1 MITRSSA
8 TTKAITITKS
18 KLVHYHPTPPFY
30 LHPTAQCMQTPY
42 LPVTPKRTKN
52 KLVSTGNASKI
63 GDQYVKQCY
72 VVVSKSCYCNVQLL
86 IQYYGLDTMTLAIRQ
101 LQTCNVTSLSSTM
114 ISFVRKS
121 APIVALYWWLNFWF
135 TNWLIS
141 DVLPTLHS
149 NNQKQLCPPA
159 YKIHIANY
167 W

>member
-1 MITRSSA
+1 VITRSSA
-8 TTKAITITKS
+8 TAKAITITKS

-121 APIVALYWWLNFWF
+121 APIVALYW
-135 TNWLIS
+135 
-141 DVLPTLHS
+141 
-149 NNQKQLCPPA
+149 
-159 YKIHIANY
+159 
-167 W
+167 